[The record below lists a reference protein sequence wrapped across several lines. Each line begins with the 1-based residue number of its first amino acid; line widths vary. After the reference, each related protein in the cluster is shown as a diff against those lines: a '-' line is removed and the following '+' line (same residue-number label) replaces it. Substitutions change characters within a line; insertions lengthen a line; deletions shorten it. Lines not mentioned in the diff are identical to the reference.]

1 MLAAHG
7 VDHLARSEH
16 VGLQRG
22 KSRSKEGSIGFS
34 HAIQEGSGEGTACL
48 GKIPV
53 LGGLLPVY
61 GDHCGGSIVG
71 MHCGHVPGRAV
82 AEWWVASG
90 NSSSAG
96 DVAGDHIPHNVGDHK
111 AQSTSYVVLGTLVSG
126 LGLDVL
132 EPGLEVGSRV
142 GGEGVG
148 KGDCRA
154 GLRHDG
160 WVGGWMNGWMD
171 KTDLITTVDP
181 KLIDHTV

>member
-1 MLAAHG
+1 MFEAHG

-22 KSRSKEGSIGFS
+22 KSRSKEGSIGFA
-34 HAIQEGSGEGTACL
+34 HAVQKGSGEGTA
-48 GKIPV
+48 GFGEIPV
-53 LGGLLPVY
+53 LCGLFPVDR
-61 GDHCGGSIVG
+61 DHGGGSIVG
-71 MHCGHVPGRAV
+71 MLCGHVPCRAG
-82 AEWWVASG
+82 ADGWCGAGSPG
-90 NSSSAG
+90 N
-96 DVAGDHIPHNVGDHK
+96 DVAGVEFPHIVGDHK
-111 AQSTSYVVLGTLVSG
+111 GESTSYVPLGTLVSG

-160 WVGGWMNGWMD
+160 WVGGWMDGWMD
-171 KTDLITTVDP
+171 GW
-181 KLIDHTV
+181 IDRSNYNC

>member
-1 MLAAHG
+1 M
-7 VDHLARSEH
+7 
-16 VGLQRG
+16 
-22 KSRSKEGSIGFS
+22 
-34 HAIQEGSGEGTACL
+34 
-48 GKIPV
+48 

-61 GDHCGGSIVG
+61 GDHRGGSIVG
-71 MHCGHVPGRAV
+71 MHCRHVPGRAG
-82 AEWWVASG
+82 AELRWVALG
-90 NSSSAG
+90 NPGNVG

-154 GLRHDG
+154 ELRHVGWVDGWMDG
-160 WVGGWMNGWMD
+160 WV
-171 KTDLITTVDP
+171 KTGLISTVDP
-181 KLIDHTV
+181 KLIDQTCMRTNVEIRL

>member
-1 MLAAHG
+1 MGFLERADVIARGDAMLEAHG
-7 VDHLARSEH
+7 VDPLARSEH

-34 HAIQEGSGEGTACL
+34 HALQKGSGEGTA
-48 GKIPV
+48 GFGEIPV
-53 LGGLLPVY
+53 LCGLFPVDR
-61 GDHCGGSIVG
+61 DHGGGSIVG
-71 MHCGHVPGRAV
+71 MLCGQSPCRAG
-82 AEWWVASG
+82 ADGWWGAG
-90 NSSSAG
+90 N
-96 DVAGDHIPHNVGDHK
+96 DVAGDHVPHDVGDHK
-111 AQSTSYVVLGTLVSG
+111 GKGTSYVMLGTLVSG

-160 WVGGWMNGWMD
+160 WVGGWMD
-171 KTDLITTVDP
+171 
-181 KLIDHTV
+181 